1 LKLRSQNYIF
11 PQRMYKTGF
20 NWLPPFVLNSVAD
33 TEYNKQFYT
42 FVQGKAVFCVWNTKH
57 VL

>member
-1 LKLRSQNYIF
+1 
-11 PQRMYKTGF
+11 MYKTGF